1 MSGLEIV
8 IGLLAAAGGFGWAC
22 KKLRRMADRRQHVAS
37 LQQLAALSAA
47 QNAAP
52 SSQAAVPPRAPRPLT
67 DADFGVD
74 HYHGVL
80 AALEQRR
87 LTPIIDEPQSPV
99 QVPRARRIMPVAPAP
114 VRLLADAAASDDE
127 VVLSQ
132 ARAIG
137 EACASRRFS
146 V

>member
-8 IGLLAAAGGFGWAC
+8 IGLLAAAGGAGWIA
-22 KKLRRMADRRQHVAS
+22 KKLRRLSERRQHVSS
-37 LQQLAALSAA
+37 LEQLAALSAA

-52 SSQAAVPPRAPRPLT
+52 SSIPSHAQRPLT
-67 DADFGVD
+67 DADFGVG

-87 LTPIIDEPQSPV
+87 RQPIIAEPPQSP
-99 QVPRARRIMPVAPAP
+99 QAQLPRTRRIAPVAPAP
-114 VRLLADAAASDDE
+114 MRLLADAAATDDE

-137 EACASRRFS
+137 EARASRRYS